1 MRVLLDACVI
11 FPTVMREMLVGLAAK
26 GLYEPLWSERI
37 LEEWVRATKRL
48 GEGAD
53 VIAMT
58 EAAVMRDQFK
68 SAMISDYQE
77 GELWLPD
84 ENDIHVLA
92 AAVKGGADTLV
103 TNNLGD
109 FPTRILGDHGILR
122 RDPDGFM
129 IDFLTEHEAV
139 VQDVALGVQNKART
153 ISGRDQPLRGLLKR
167 AGLPR
172 LGKALGGPSGL

>member
-92 AAVKGGADTLV
+92 AAVKC
-103 TNNLGD
+103 
-109 FPTRILGDHGILR
+109 FR
-122 RDPDGFM
+122 RSKQGPDD
-129 IDFLTEHEAV
+129 I
-139 VQDVALGVQNKART
+139 R
-153 ISGRDQPLRGLLKR
+153 S
-167 AGLPR
+167 
-172 LGKALGGPSGL
+172 